1 MSAARS
7 FNTCL
12 ISLLSKQEFDLQD
25 TKPDL
30 VIISDNTEVI
40 SAGFKEKDT
49 WNSSSQ
55 IITRTKF
62 SFDEQCYAIRDNVVE
77 NFGDE
82 IIFDIKL
89 KKYI

>member
-1 MSAARS
+1 MTRS
-7 FNTCL
+7 FNACL

-49 WNSSSQ
+49 W
-55 IITRTKF
+55 I
-62 SFDEQCYAIRDNVVE
+62 NVLY
-77 NFGDE
+77 F
-82 IIFDIKL
+82 F
-89 KKYI
+89 